1 MCKITGV
8 ECYGFAEEFD
18 PLGILGRHLKQKR
31 DREGE
36 LWLCFLQWWKR
47 EETFIG
53 RSFFFHF
60 LNFFMKTLLLYRFRG
75 KEEKSNSVDSRE
87 NTYMEEYVR
96 HIYCL
101 LHSKICHTSIHI
113 SWQIVRILFPFSSKM
128 CIHYSV
134 QSPYILSKKVFWNS
148 SV

>member
-1 MCKITGV
+1 MFLAVMK
-8 ECYGFAEEFD
+8 E
-18 PLGILGRHLKQKR
+18 RR
-31 DREGE
+31 DVYR
-36 LWLCFLQWWKR
+36 KK
-47 EETFIG
+47 
-53 RSFFFHF
+53 FFFHF

-113 SWQIVRILFPFSSKM
+113 S
-128 CIHYSV
+128 
-134 QSPYILSKKVFWNS
+134 
-148 SV
+148 